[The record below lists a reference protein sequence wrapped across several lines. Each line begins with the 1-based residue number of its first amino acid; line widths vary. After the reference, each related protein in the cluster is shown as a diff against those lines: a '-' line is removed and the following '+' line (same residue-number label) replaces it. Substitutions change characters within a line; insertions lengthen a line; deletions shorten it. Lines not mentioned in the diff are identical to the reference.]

1 MGKHYF
7 EINISSINEVS
18 KLLNKQTVV
27 SYTHNRANQL
37 LRLKYCKK

>member
-7 EINISSINEVS
+7 EINISSMNEVS

-37 LRLKYCKK
+37 LMLKYCKN